1 MLAIFGCICRNFT
14 WNNSFYMS
22 IVLGD
27 IISFEH
33 ANGSAFNAIE
43 YGVSFLPDTKS
54 EGALE
59 EYVKIRANF
68 YSMCLDMREVAEE
81 QMAKIESWREKYEF
95 LWDFVI
101 KVNKGV

>member
-1 MLAIFGCICRNFT
+1 
-14 WNNSFYMS
+14 MS

-27 IISFEH
+27 IFAFEH

-59 EYVKIRANF
+59 EYIKIRANF

-81 QMAKIESWREKYEF
+81 EMAKIESWREKYEF

-101 KVNKGV
+101 RVNKGV

>member
-1 MLAIFGCICRNFT
+1 
-14 WNNSFYMS
+14 MS

-43 YGVSFLPDTKS
+43 YGVSFLPDTKA

-59 EYVKIRANF
+59 EYIKIRANF
-68 YSMCLDMREVAEE
+68 YSMPPFWQTIAEE
-81 QMAKIESWREKYEF
+81 EMAYYKSWREKYEF

-101 KVNKGV
+101 RVNKS